1 VAVGV
6 LVFFGHEADRVLHDG
21 LRRRFGQLSHREE
34 PLHREFRLDGHARA
48 LRIAHVVGII
58 LGLLQ
63 QAGCRQVA
71 FDLPADVE
79 TIHADVQPH
88 FVVDRAVVVKDV
100 DHLEVVF
107 LAQHVVVHVV
117 RRGHFQRARTELDVD
132 VFVADYGDCA
142 VHQRY
147 DDARPGRQ
155 PAVARVVGV
164 DAQRRVAQDRFG
176 ARRGDDDRLVRAFD
190 QVAQVVELAVRLLEY
205 HLFVRQRRLRR
216 GIPVDHA
223 YAAVDLAFL
232 VKVAEYL
239 DDALGAGFVHRE
251 AGALP
256 VARGAQLA
264 QLLEDHAAVFFL
276 PLPGVFEE
284 FLARKRRLLDALFMQ
299 HRHDFRLR
307 GDRRVIHARHPAG
320 VFARHAGTAD
330 QHVLQRVVEHVPH
343 VEHAGHVGRRDDDRV
358 GFASVGFRMEQPVVD
373 PVVVPF
379 LFDLLRRIFISD
391 LHKGVNVLLRYLA
404 CKVINI
410 LSKIK

>member
-1 VAVGV
+1 M
-6 LVFFGHEADRVLHDG
+6 
-21 LRRRFGQLSHREE
+21 
-34 PLHREFRLDGHARA
+34 
-48 LRIAHVVGII
+48 
-58 LGLLQ
+58 
-63 QAGCRQVA
+63 
-71 FDLPADVE
+71 
-79 TIHADVQPH
+79 
-88 FVVDRAVVVKDV
+88 
-100 DHLEVVF
+100 
-107 LAQHVVVHVV
+107 
-117 RRGHFQRARTELDVD
+117 RRGHFQRARTELDID

-190 QVAQVVELAVRLLEY
+190 HVAQVVELAVRLLEY

-223 YAAVDLAFL
+223 YAAVDLA
-232 VKVAEYL
+232 
-239 DDALGAGFVHRE
+239 
-251 AGALP
+251 
-256 VARGAQLA
+256 
-264 QLLEDHAAVFFL
+264 VFFL

-284 FLARKRRLLDALFMQ
+284 VLARERRLLDALFMQ

-343 VEHAGHVGRRDDDRV
+343 VEHTGHVGRRDDDRI

-391 LHKGVNVLLRYLA
+391 LHKG
-404 CKVINI
+404 KV
-410 LSKIK
+410 